1 MNNIYALYK
10 NEEFIDL
17 GTKKYLSE
25 KIGVKPDTINYYNS
39 QVYKKRIEN
48 MKFKGKNSYI
58 VIKIEED

>member
-17 GTKKYLSE
+17 GSKIYLSE
-25 KIGVKPDTINYYNS
+25 KIGVKPSTINYYNS
-39 QVYKKRIEN
+39 KVYRKRLEN
-48 MKFKGKNSYI
+48 LKFKGKNSYI

>member
-10 NEEFIDL
+10 DDEFIDL

-39 QVYKKRIEN
+39 QAYKKRIEN
-48 MKFKGKNSYI
+48 MKFKGRNSYI
-58 VIKIEED
+58 VIKIGRE

>member
-25 KIGVKPDTINYYNS
+25 KIGVKLATINYYNS

>member
-17 GTKKYLSE
+17 GSKKYLSK
-25 KIGVKPDTINYYNS
+25 KIGVKPSTINYYNS
-39 QVYKKRIEN
+39 QVYKKRLEN
-48 MKFKGKNSYI
+48 LKFKGKNSYI

>member
-25 KIGVKPDTINYYNS
+25 KIEVKPATINYYNS